1 MRRWRAR
8 GAWLPR
14 LVRRWRPDGNPLR
27 RTSDRIEA
35 ILLAI
40 LIAAFLC
47 GAPLAGI
54 AAGRAAAAGGVRA
67 EHGQAGAHRVA
78 AALLQQAPGKPHPM
92 FQAPLDPLV
101 TAQWKAQ
108 TGHCAPVRSMPR
120 RVPPR
125 AARSWCGLT
134 ARDS

>member
-40 LIAAFLC
+40 LIAAF
-47 GAPLAGI
+47 
-54 AAGRAAAAGGVRA
+54 AAGALIAELFGAANLGTALGIGQIAFALALVYVLVR
-67 EHGQAGAHRVA
+67 
-78 AALLQQAPGKPHPM
+78 
-92 FQAPLDPLV
+92 
-101 TAQWKAQ
+101 T
-108 TGHCAPVRSMPR
+108 
-120 RVPPR
+120 
-125 AARSWCGLT
+125 
-134 ARDS
+134 